1 MKYEIHIASAK
12 EHLKVANEY
21 DEKYK
26 KEKIPVMQTA
36 FRIVAAQN
44 YFYAAV
50 NAIEAVFAKEKGE
63 HSFSHENRF
72 RKLHEYKGIFSKG
85 LLLLYNEVDRA
96 DRNRV
101 AYRGENGQRY
111 LNIKSLALKAAGEIL
126 E

>member
-26 KEKIPVMQTA
+26 KEESPVIKTA

-44 YFYAAV
+44 YFYAAI

-63 HSFSHENRF
+63 HSFSHENRL
-72 RKLHEYKGIFSKG
+72 RKLLEYKGLFSKE
-85 LLLLYNEVDRA
+85 LLMLYNEVDRA
-96 DRNRV
+96 DRNKV

-111 LNIKSLALKAAGEIL
+111 LNIKSLALKTAGEIL
-126 E
+126 G